1 MRWRKII
8 LGVLLAFAGT
18 FAVGY
23 AYLMT
28 TARPAGDHLYFTAG
42 PARRPLVMAHQGG
55 DGLWPGNTLYAFE
68 RAAALGVDVLEF
80 DIHSTADG
88 ELIVMHDATVDRTTN
103 GTGRIAAMTLKQIK
117 TLDAGHCWSPDG
129 GRTHPYRGQG
139 ITVPTL
145 AEVLARFPDFRLN
158 IEMKQVAP
166 EAVANFCLMIRDRGL
181 TNKVLVASVQGGPM
195 ETFRREC
202 PEVATS
208 ATSAEVLKFL
218 SLEKTY
224 LGDGYTPAA
233 QALQVPERAGA
244 LPIVTRSFVATARAR
259 NMQVHVWT
267 INREDDMRRLID
279 LGVDGIFTDYP
290 DRLLAVVGQKK

>member
-8 LGVLLAFAGT
+8 LGVLLAFAGL

-28 TARPAGDHLYFTAG
+28 TARPAGDHLYFTGG

-68 RAAALGVDVLEF
+68 HAAALGVDVLEF

-103 GTGRIAAMTLKQIK
+103 GTGRIAAMTLKEIK
-117 TLDAGHCWSPDG
+117 ALDAGHRWSPDG

-139 ITVPTL
+139 IIVPTL
-145 AEVLARFPDFRLN
+145 AEVFARFPDYHLN

-166 EAVANFCLMIRDRGL
+166 EAVANFCRMIRDRGL
-181 TNKVLVASVQGGPM
+181 TNKVLVASVRGGPM

-208 ATSAEVLKFL
+208 TTSAEVLKFL

-224 LGDGYTPAA
+224 LGDGYTPTV

-244 LPIVTRSFVATARAR
+244 LPIVTRSLVVTAHAR

-267 INREDDMRRLID
+267 INREEDMRRLID